1 MTQKIKTGQQW
12 KRKDDGRI
20 ATISRV
26 SEVGVTYT
34 MPDNKG
40 KMNTHGANFNH
51 FFATFTL
58 FMMSEEEFILRLWS
72 DTATY

>member
-26 SEVGVTYT
+26 SEVGVTYR

-40 KMNTHGANFNH
+40 KMNTHGGNFTH
-51 FFATFTL
+51 LFDTFTL
-58 FMMSEEEFILRLWS
+58 L
-72 DTATY
+72 D